1 MPTHEDNFVTGH
13 LLAHTVT
20 PEIVLLLEKKPQK
33 TTKKAKTTKLENIGV
48 NVTSFDKVTTMD

>member
-33 TTKKAKTTKLENIGV
+33 TKNLFLAISL
-48 NVTSFDKVTTMD
+48 